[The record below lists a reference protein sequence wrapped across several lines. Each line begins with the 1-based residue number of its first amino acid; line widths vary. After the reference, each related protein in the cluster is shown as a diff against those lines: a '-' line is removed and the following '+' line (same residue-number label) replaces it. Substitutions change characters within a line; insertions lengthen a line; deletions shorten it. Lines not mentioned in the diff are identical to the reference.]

1 MVAIVMAYIHLL
13 IYIKI
18 SNLSKGFS
26 IFSKPLVVICVY
38 ISVVL
43 LLECSNKL
51 CIYLKSVPFSSK
63 CVAKLCLKVWTV
75 ILFFMP
81 TFFIAAFST
90 FCMLLSAYYPPF
102 SPSNN
107 HSFGLYSLQY
117 FRKTTKVF
125 LGSKVYRSF
134 FFVVRIVVFSVS
146 QAIVISI
153 KSKRQDNEVSC
164 LYWIQKKIVL
174 FYNYRHA

>member
-1 MVAIVMAYIHLL
+1 MAYIHLL

-43 LLECSNKL
+43 LLEWPNKL
-51 CIYLKSVPFSSK
+51 WIYLKSVPFS
-63 CVAKLCLKVWTV
+63 
-75 ILFFMP
+75 
-81 TFFIAAFST
+81 
-90 FCMLLSAYYPPF
+90 
-102 SPSNN
+102 PSNN
-107 HSFGLYSLQY
+107 HSLGLYSLKY

-134 FFVVRIVVFSVS
+134 FPLLCCIFIPFERDVRYTAICIRSLHYQLFRLVDLLQYIFIPICRVMYDVIWYMYIRSCIANDVFVV
-146 QAIVISI
+146 IS
-153 KSKRQDNEVSC
+153 
-164 LYWIQKKIVL
+164 LP
-174 FYNYRHA
+174 